1 MAWKTISKIIK
12 WICWVIG
19 RPSASWI
26 KWLEN
31 YYVNISIFKKNLRV
45 YCFDGF
51 NSFFSRKDQRIRL
64 KFNGKVNEIVKKIN
78 SLGVLFS
85 GSGSFERPGNISV
98 IKHQKIILYGTIR
111 KKNRLHN
118 LPLDFQIDLFDKVIT
133 RNYSC
138 FVIWLWRTR
147 FKKIID
153 VFECLQFI

>member
-31 YYVNISIFKKNLRV
+31 YYINISILKKNLHV
-45 YCFDGF
+45 FCFDGF
-51 NSFFSRKDQRIRL
+51 NSFFSRKDQRIHL

-118 LPLDFQIDLFDKVIT
+118 LPLDFQIDLYDRVIT
-133 RNYSC
+133 
-138 FVIWLWRTR
+138 
-147 FKKIID
+147 K
-153 VFECLQFI
+153 

>member
-31 YYVNISIFKKNLRV
+31 YYINISIFKKSTCILFWRILL
-45 YCFDGF
+45 
-51 NSFFSRKDQRIRL
+51 FFSRKDQRIHL

-118 LPLDFQIDLFDKVIT
+118 LPLDFQIDLYDRVIT
-133 RNYSC
+133 
-138 FVIWLWRTR
+138 
-147 FKKIID
+147 K
-153 VFECLQFI
+153 